1 MALSQ
6 LGRVHRSI
14 LSRPEIF
21 SSVFNE
27 LRSEQRPAPINN
39 GISNN
44 RDPEEGVSVSI
55 DMGTRAEEPAAGGAS
70 PETRLT
76 PETIA
81 MMGMMQR
88 YLPFV
93 LILLAKVLCDHG
105 IGNLNF
111 KDEILGFNKNFVYWN
126 AGILVGLALLIT
138 FSHANS
144 RLKREVGLQAR
155 SSIPGLVFLLLHILF
170 CILFFYLVFADENL
184 YSR

>member
-27 LRSEQRPAPINN
+27 LRSEQRPVPA
-39 GISNN
+39 ISGVGNS
-44 RDPEEGVSVSI
+44 REPEEGVSVSI
-55 DMGTRAEEPAAGGAS
+55 DMGTSAEEPAAGDAS

-93 LILLAKVLCDHG
+93 LILLAKVLFDHG
-105 IGNLNF
+105 IGIIWLLN
-111 KDEILGFNKNFVYWN
+111 KI
-126 AGILVGLALLIT
+126 
-138 FSHANS
+138 
-144 RLKREVGLQAR
+144 
-155 SSIPGLVFLLLHILF
+155 
-170 CILFFYLVFADENL
+170 
-184 YSR
+184 